1 MESNESIEILKNIH
15 TRLGW
20 GSFGYSLFG
29 LV

>member
-20 GSFGYSLFG
+20 GDPLAIPYLD
-29 LV
+29 